1 MALLLWSPVLVPLLP
16 TLLRQWTIQSY
27 NGIASMAALVGLYGA
42 VIILV
47 AIWGR
52 KIRGYTNP
60 LGQYG
65 IKLQPMLE
73 QVCFHTKL

>member
-1 MALLLWSPVLVPLLP
+1 
-16 TLLRQWTIQSY
+16 
-27 NGIASMAALVGLYGA
+27 MAALVGLYGA